1 MDFLYT
7 RVRRCA
13 STFHFSRRLRFS
25 RSLIPEASSSKHSTH
40 RVGKTTSGGKTISS
54 DVVPG
59 ASGDSYG
66 VVPGSQA
73 VGTTSDDRRHFKIS
87 GGSAVSRSQAVGTVS
102 DERHR
107 FEISGGDD
115 VSRSRATSTTLGGQC
130 RPEISGDG
138 YTSRCRG
145 VWGELTWLI

>member
-1 MDFLYT
+1 MHDAV
-7 RVRRCA
+7 RVISSLTDKFSVLHVEVQDLKA
-13 STFHFSRRLRFS
+13 SAGPEVVAVAASRAIDLQT
-25 RSLIPEASSSKHSTH
+25 K
-40 RVGKTTSGGKTISS
+40 S